1 MMKKVLTAALLA
13 AMCSGVYAASYEL
26 DASHSSIGFG
36 VKHMVVS
43 TTKGQFTDY
52 TGGFAFEAGVPS
64 SLKASAVIKVA
75 SVDTG
80 NADRDEHLRGA
91 DFFDAGKFPEITFE
105 STGAESVGEE
115 IVLTGQLTI
124 KGVTKE
130 IKIPLTVNGP
140 IADPWGNVRV
150 GFEGKAKINRKDYG
164 LTWSKAMDNGGL
176 VVGDDVIL
184 DIVIEGTQ
192 KKAE

>member
-91 DFFDAGKFPEITFE
+91 DFFDAGTRRRTITVVQQGGE
-105 STGAESVGEE
+105 GDAEAMHAPLPKAGRARGHGHGRQHDPAVGGAGR
-115 IVLTGQLTI
+115 G
-124 KGVTKE
+124 GR
-130 IKIPLTVNGP
+130 P
-140 IADPWGNVRV
+140 A
-150 GFEGKAKINRKDYG
+150 
-164 LTWSKAMDNGGL
+164 GGL
-176 VVGDDVIL
+176 
-184 DIVIEGTQ
+184 
-192 KKAE
+192 